1 MSLEEKRR
9 YWQEVIAAWESSEL
23 SQPSF
28 CREHNLSYSQFC
40 YWRHEFNKEKKQ
52 EAGHFIPLQLEPQ
65 EALAEIK
72 PLSISLSDEVKIEVS
87 HESQLPLVAHLLK
100 VLR

>member
-9 YWQEVIAAWESSEL
+9 YWQDVMTAWESSEL

-28 CREHNLSYSQFC
+28 CREHNISYSQFC
-40 YWRHEFNKEKKQ
+40 YWRHELNKEKKR
-52 EAGHFIPLQLEPQ
+52 ETGHFVPLQLEHQ
-65 EALAEIK
+65 EVVAEIR
-72 PLSISLSDEVKIEVS
+72 PLNISLSDGVTIEVS